1 MAGLTILND
10 FSARDIQ
17 SRELPGRLGPSRGKH
32 FACGAGPY
40 ITALDSL
47 LPGGLRMQSSQ

>member
-1 MAGLTILND
+1 LTILND
-10 FSARDIQ
+10 FSARDNQ